1 MPEGSLITI
10 RLQIKGKTELQRLNS
25 EIAQL
30 NKMLKKQTT
39 ISKIADRQQQVY
51 AKRLKLS
58 NAILKEKINGDQQHF
73 KDIAKELNL
82 QQDLN
87 EIYEGKIEVERRV
100 LRAKEDAAR
109 KGIAFNEESARRTIE
124 AQVKEEMAYK
134 RVQEAINAKRKALM
148 QTSISLFVLNISA
161 NQLVSSLKPL
171 VKENEAATKALEDMQ
186 AMLNL
191 TLGPLQFYLALL
203 QIQEALQLKAATTAK
218 LFGTAMAG
226 TFLMMMAI
234 RQEAPA
240 LRAALGAI
248 SGALLALSIMNFMNA
263 LSEQIKAGAI
273 LTSIMT
279 RMGGPVGFIAGMA
292 MAGAGI
298 ALVTGWISKA
308 KSSYETPLGGMKRVG
323 RTGLAMVH
331 EGEIFGRPS
340 MSMTSNNSM
349 TMNLYFGPG
358 TSRDDAD
365 YISQAVYRAVARGRG
380 SMTSG
385 GISLG

>member
-1 MPEGSLITI
+1 LITI

>member
-1 MPEGSLITI
+1 LITI

-365 YISQAVYRAVARGRG
+365 YISQTVYRAVARGRG

>member
-365 YISQAVYRAVARGRG
+365 YISQAVYRAVVRGRG

>member
-1 MPEGSLITI
+1 MITI

>member
-1 MPEGSLITI
+1 MITI

-365 YISQAVYRAVARGRG
+365 YISQAVYRAVVRGRG

>member
-1 MPEGSLITI
+1 LITI

-365 YISQAVYRAVARGRG
+365 YISQAVYRAVVRGRG